1 MSEPA
6 TIWSVTA
13 AKDGKPEGRQPYV
26 PPQESWPVRDYYI
39 VERATGTPLLDC
51 AGRGRLCGKE
61 GDGAETR
68 YRLLPNPHDWMHAT
82 AMTAMGAK
90 ERALAWGLNS
100 KLFKITNQKPTKPKT
115 T

>member
-1 MSEPA
+1 MSDPA
-6 TIWSVTA
+6 TIWSVTPA
-13 AKDGKPEGRQPYV
+13 RDGKPEERQPYE
-26 PPQESWPVRDYYI
+26 PPIFPVRDYYI

-51 AGRGRLCGKE
+51 ASHGRLCGKE

-82 AMTAMGAK
+82 AMTAVSAK
-90 ERALAWGLNS
+90 ERALAWGLDS